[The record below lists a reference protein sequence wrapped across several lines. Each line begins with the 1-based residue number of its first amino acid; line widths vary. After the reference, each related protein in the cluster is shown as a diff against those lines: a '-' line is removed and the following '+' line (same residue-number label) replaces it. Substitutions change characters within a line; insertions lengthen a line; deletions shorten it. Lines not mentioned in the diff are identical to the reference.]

1 MKAFNG
7 AVQSFAWAVNFGIIS
22 NWFPRRG
29 RGVLIG
35 IWATNPNVGDIF
47 GQQLYLLFVDGG
59 IEHWGYTF
67 LTLGCAVELV
77 AVLNLIFL
85 VEYPQKKGIVIR
97 EKATILNPDVASDHN
112 DDLDE
117 ANNIAAGGRQ
127 DEVMDNE
134 EIGNV
139 SFGSALCIRGVL
151 AYSFS
156 FFFAKFAYYG
166 VYYWVPTYLQ
176 EKLGYSET
184 EAGNITSLGSVGGII
199 GSITMGFLS
208 DILNVRSPVHLVA
221 SAIGALSLSL
231 ITFYQ
236 DDSHEAWLTFLL
248 MSFSIFEGGA
258 TIVIAIIMCD
268 IGKNYL
274 HEHKKKAVA
283 TISGICDGVA
293 GFGSILGQVLLGPVK
308 KSNDWTAAFAMFS
321 GAAIAACLPSIPYT
335 ISEVSRHCKSK
346 KHRKESD
353 EQKNDD
359 SAT

>member
-1 MKAFNG
+1 
-7 AVQSFAWAVNFGIIS
+7 
-22 NWFPRRG
+22 
-29 RGVLIG
+29 
-35 IWATNPNVGDIF
+35 
-47 GQQLYLLFVDGG
+47 
-59 IEHWGYTF
+59 
-67 LTLGCAVELV
+67 
-77 AVLNLIFL
+77 
-85 VEYPQKKGIVIR
+85 
-97 EKATILNPDVASDHN
+97 
-112 DDLDE
+112 
-117 ANNIAAGGRQ
+117 
-127 DEVMDNE
+127 
-134 EIGNV
+134 
-139 SFGSALCIRGVL
+139 
-151 AYSFS
+151 
-156 FFFAKFAYYG
+156 
-166 VYYWVPTYLQ
+166 
-176 EKLGYSET
+176 
-184 EAGNITSLGSVGGII
+184 
-199 GSITMGFLS
+199 
-208 DILNVRSPVHLVA
+208 
-221 SAIGALSLSL
+221 
-231 ITFYQ
+231 
-236 DDSHEAWLTFLL
+236 